1 MEPKDSLMDTNFDSL
16 YVMFFLHGHTAIT
29 VGLIKPIVS
38 DAFLRSSFDAVA
50 VIAIK
55 LTSLE
60 MTLRISPILRRVFLN
75 VSPLNQYYDKSNLK
89 LKYVQLTILLL
100 CELRQSQPLVTLI
113 HMHQYVKDY
122 TIFCDSVMPL
132 V

>member
-1 MEPKDSLMDTNFDSL
+1 MEPKDSSKDENFDSL
-16 YVMFFLHGHTAIT
+16 YVMFFLHGHTATT

-50 VIAIK
+50 VIAIN

-60 MTLRISPILRRVFLN
+60 TMLRISPILKRVFLN
-75 VSPLNQYYDKSNLK
+75 VLPLNHYYVKSEAKVSL
-89 LKYVQLTILLL
+89 LTILLL
-100 CELRQSQPLVTLI
+100 CELHQSQSLLTLI

-122 TIFCDSVMPL
+122 AIFCDSVVPL